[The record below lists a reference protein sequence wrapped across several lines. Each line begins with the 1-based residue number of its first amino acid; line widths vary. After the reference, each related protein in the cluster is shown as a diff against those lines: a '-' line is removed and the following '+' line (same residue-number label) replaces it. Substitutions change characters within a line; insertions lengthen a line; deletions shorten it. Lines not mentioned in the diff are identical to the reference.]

1 MKRRKRKENKRES
14 KNVWGGKSKRKMRR
28 IEPKRKKEKNE
39 TGKKNEAGQID
50 IWIKLLSALREM
62 DQLFLRLET
71 GKPKLPIKVTS
82 I

>member
-1 MKRRKRKENKRES
+1 MSEEERAKEKWEGS
-14 KNVWGGKSKRKMRR
+14 SQK
-28 IEPKRKKEKNE
+28 EKKKKNE